1 MAQHCEPGTVAL
13 DFNFFQEFDLVRRL
27 MVAALIGLLVGVER
41 GWRERNA
48 RGGTRTAGI
57 RTFTLIGLVAGIT
70 GLLARSLADKI
81 AGAVLIATA
90 FLVVAMLFGWFRMRE
105 NIEDKNFG
113 FTTVVAAMATFLLGV
128 YALLGDANIAAAA
141 GVTMMVVLMTRE
153 QLHGLLAK
161 VTWAE
166 LRAAVILLAMT
177 FLALPFIPDQSFGPY
192 GGINPRQVWLLAVV
206 LAAVSFLGYVA
217 VKTMGRREGTLVS
230 SAAGGLVSSTAVT
243 LAASRA
249 AAVDRHG
256 LRFHAASIAIAT
268 AISMSKTLA
277 IVYALNPA
285 VGLLVAVPLAMAALT
300 AMIVGLL
307 FALRGSKRRAKES
320 FELRNPFSLRETL
333 LLAALIAAVTFA
345 VEVFSAW
352 FGTAGGLI
360 TALVS
365 GSVDADAAA
374 VSLAKVGGVAL
385 APATAA
391 LGIVLAVTANN
402 IFKYSLGVGAAGRG
416 FAGYVL
422 AAIGVPVAVLLSA
435 AFGVLLWQGGLEA
448 LSLNP
453 T

>member
-1 MAQHCEPGTVAL
+1 M

-57 RTFTLIGLVAGIT
+57 RTFTLIGLLAGVT
-70 GLLARSLADKI
+70 GLLARSLEDKV
-81 AGAVLIATA
+81 ASAVLIATA
-90 FLVVAMLFGWFRMRE
+90 FLVVAVLFAWYRMRE
-105 NIEDKNFG
+105 NIADKSFG
-113 FTTVVAAMATFLLGV
+113 FTTVVAAMTTFLLGV

-141 GVTMMVVLMTRE
+141 GVAMMVVLITRE

-206 LAAVSFLGYVA
+206 IAAVSFLGYVA
-217 VKTMGRREGTLVS
+217 VKTMGRREGTLIS

-249 AAVDRHG
+249 AANDRHG

-268 AISMSKTLA
+268 AISLGKTFIL
-277 IVYALNPA
+277 VFALNRA
-285 VGLLVAVPLAMAALT
+285 VGVLVAAPLVGAAL
-300 AMIVGLL
+300 AALSVGLL
-307 FALRGSKRRAKES
+307 FALRGSTRRAKES
-320 FELRNPFSLRETL
+320 FELRNPFSLKETL

-365 GSVDADAAA
+365 GTVDADAAA
-374 VSLAKVGGVAL
+374 VSLARIGGGSL

-402 IFKYSLGVGAAGRG
+402 LFKFSIGVGAAGRG
-416 FAGYVL
+416 FSAYAL
-422 AAIGVPVAVLLSA
+422 AAIGIPVAVLLSVA
-435 AFGVLLWQGGLEA
+435 CGVLVWQGGLEA
-448 LSLNP
+448 LSLKAK
-453 T
+453 

>member
-1 MAQHCEPGTVAL
+1 M

-57 RTFTLIGLVAGIT
+57 RTFTLIGLLAGVT
-70 GLLARSLADKI
+70 GLLARSLEDKV
-81 AGAVLIATA
+81 ASAVLIATA
-90 FLVVAMLFGWFRMRE
+90 FLVVAVLFAWYRMRE
-105 NIEDKNFG
+105 NIADKSFG
-113 FTTVVAAMATFLLGV
+113 FTTVVAAMTTFLLGV

-141 GVTMMVVLMTRE
+141 GVAMMVVLITRE

-206 LAAVSFLGYVA
+206 IAAVSFLGYVA
-217 VKTMGRREGTLVS
+217 VKTMGRREGTLIS

-249 AAVDRHG
+249 AANDRHG

-268 AISMSKTLA
+268 AISLGKTFIL
-277 IVYALNPA
+277 VSALNRA
-285 VGLLVAVPLAMAALT
+285 VGALVAAPLVGAAL
-300 AMIVGLL
+300 AALSVGLL
-307 FALRGSKRRAKES
+307 FALRGSARRAKES
-320 FELRNPFSLRETL
+320 FELRNPFSLKETL
-333 LLAALIAAVTFA
+333 LLAGLIAAVTFA

-365 GSVDADAAA
+365 GTVDADAAA
-374 VSLAKVGGVAL
+374 VSLARIGGGSL

-402 IFKYSLGVGAAGRG
+402 LFKFSIGVGAAGRG
-416 FAGYVL
+416 FTAYAL
-422 AAIGVPVAVLLSA
+422 AAIGIPVAVLLSIA
-435 AFGVLLWQGGLEA
+435 CGVLVWQGGLEA
-448 LSLNP
+448 LSLKAK
-453 T
+453 

>member
-1 MAQHCEPGTVAL
+1 M

-57 RTFTLIGLVAGIT
+57 RTFTLIGLLAGVT
-70 GLLARSLADKI
+70 GLIARSLEDKAASAI
-81 AGAVLIATA
+81 LVAGA
-90 FLVVAMLFGWFRMRE
+90 FLVVAVLFAWYRMRE
-105 NIEDKNFG
+105 NIADKNFG
-113 FTTVVAAMATFLLGV
+113 FTTVVAAMTTFLLGV

-141 GVTMMVVLMTRE
+141 GVAMMVVLLTRE
-153 QLHGLLAK
+153 QLHGLLEK

-177 FLALPFIPDQSFGPY
+177 FLALPFIPDQNFGPY

-249 AAVDRHG
+249 AANDRRG
-256 LRFHAASIAIAT
+256 LCFHAASIAIAT
-268 AISMSKTLA
+268 AISLGKTFIL
-277 IVYALNPA
+277 VSALNRT
-285 VGLLVAVPLAMAALT
+285 VGALVAAPLVSAAL
-300 AMIVGLL
+300 AALSVGLL
-307 FALRGSKRRAKES
+307 FAIRGSKRRAKES
-320 FELRNPFSLRETL
+320 FELRNPFSLKETL
-333 LLAALIAAVTFA
+333 LLAGLIAAVTFA
-345 VEVFSAW
+345 VEAFSAW

-365 GSVDADAAA
+365 GTVDADAAA
-374 VSLAKVGGVAL
+374 VSLARIGGGSL
-385 APATAA
+385 PPATAA

-402 IFKYSLGVGAAGRG
+402 LFKFSIGAGAAGRG
-416 FAGYVL
+416 FAAYAL
-422 AAIGVPVAVLLSA
+422 AAIGIPVAVLLSVA
-435 AFGVLLWQGGLEA
+435 CGVLVWQGGLEA
-448 LSLNP
+448 LSLKAK
-453 T
+453 